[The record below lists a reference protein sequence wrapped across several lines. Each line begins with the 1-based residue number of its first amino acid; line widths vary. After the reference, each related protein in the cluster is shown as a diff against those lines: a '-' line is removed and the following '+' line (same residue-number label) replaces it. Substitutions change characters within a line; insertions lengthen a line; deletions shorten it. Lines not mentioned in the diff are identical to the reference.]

1 MYQTIKHFLIEI
13 LIQEMSPRVTHVIVQ
28 QGSREIYW
36 KMELTIYSTW
46 LHRIIKGKGLLIYLL
61 ISISY
66 YFRYQH
72 VGTTINKSKHAF
84 YWIIQWAKK
93 PFLMRKYST
102 HNVVPFDK
110 SIMIS
115 NIPYNLNIVSGFSK
129 IERQWVDRDVYL
141 FVVKLYM
148 TWRFFYF
155 FYKIYSIFAF
165 HSAVRGFP

>member
-1 MYQTIKHFLIEI
+1 MHSIESFNE
-13 LIQEMSPRVTHVIVQ
+13 Q
-28 QGSREIYW
+28 
-36 KMELTIYSTW
+36 
-46 LHRIIKGKGLLIYLL
+46 
-61 ISISY
+61 
-66 YFRYQH
+66 
-72 VGTTINKSKHAF
+72 
-84 YWIIQWAKK
+84 KK

-102 HNVVPFDK
+102 LNVVPFDK

-155 FYKIYSIFAF
+155 FYKIYSIFSF